1 MVMKKIFGLFLL
13 LATQGVLAAGGGSQF
28 IEHYAPD
35 TTNKASLQR
44 GARLFVNYCM
54 SCHSAGYHRYSHLA
68 RDLHLSARQIQENL
82 IFTTDE
88 NGVPTKPGALMVVPM
103 TETYAKEAF
112 GTVPPNLSLVSRVR
126 GASWLYSYLKGFYLD
141 ASREPIGVNNTVF
154 PDVGM
159 PHVLWELQGYQV
171 PVYKTEPTA
180 NGEIRTIERLEIA
193 VPGEQSAEEY
203 ERSVADLVNFLVYLG
218 EPARL
223 ERQRLGIWVILF
235 LLTFTIIAYFLKR
248 EYWKDV
254 H

>member
-1 MVMKKIFGLFLL
+1 
-13 LATQGVLAAGGGSQF
+13 
-28 IEHYAPD
+28 
-35 TTNKASLQR
+35 
-44 GARLFVNYCM
+44 
-54 SCHSAGYHRYSHLA
+54 
-68 RDLHLSARQIQENL
+68 HLSERQVQKNL

-88 NGVPTKPGALMVVPM
+88 NGAPTKPGALMAVPM
-103 TETYAKEAF
+103 TDKYANEAF

-141 ASREPIGVNNTVF
+141 ESREPIGVNNTVF

-159 PHVLWELQGYQV
+159 PHVLWELQGFQV
-171 PVYKTEPTA
+171 PVYEIERTA
-180 NGEIRTIERLEIA
+180 GGETRKIERLEIA

-203 ERSVADLVNFLVYLG
+203 ARTVADLVNFLVYLG

-235 LLTFTIIAYFLKR
+235 LAAFTLIAYFLKR